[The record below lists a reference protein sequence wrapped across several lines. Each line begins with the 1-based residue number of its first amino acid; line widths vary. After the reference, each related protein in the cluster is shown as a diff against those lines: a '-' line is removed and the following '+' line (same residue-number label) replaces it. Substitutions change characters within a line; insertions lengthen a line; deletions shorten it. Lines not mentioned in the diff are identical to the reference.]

1 MDSSSHLPDMSMA
14 PQFGGGVG
22 DSQAVFAGSANSVEI
37 GTASGSP
44 LGTIA
49 KFVTPPPSASRGDA
63 AVRRFMLQSAARELV
78 PGERVAKCLR
88 VPVGS
93 GVDVFYAPAVRSAHY
108 GGLQTC
114 GSIWMC
120 PVCAAKISERRRL
133 ELQAGLAVYD
143 GVVALATFTV
153 QHRLSDRLS
162 TLVEGFLTSL
172 RKLRMGSPWARIESR
187 FGIVGMV
194 RAVEITHGVNGWHPH
209 AHILFFL
216 PPDTDTLAISLLES
230 ALRRRWLAVLT
241 RAGLSASWTVG
252 VDLRAADGAIGD
264 YVSKFG
270 SDWTAAHELTKAIIK
285 RGRGGD
291 SRTIAQLLADF
302 AVSGDRQAG
311 ELWREYALL
320 FRGKKHLVWSR
331 GLRVRLLPDVEEKSD
346 EELANEHDEVAVL
359 LATLTLRQWSVVV
372 ANDARAELLTV
383 ASSGD
388 VAQLIDFLVSL
399 GVEVGGVLT
408 QD

>member
-1 MDSSSHLPDMSMA
+1 MLLIPSVHRIDGDLLFDNLLN
-14 PQFGGGVG
+14 
-22 DSQAVFAGSANSVEI
+22 DSQLGAA
-37 GTASGSP
+37 P

-49 KFVTPPPSASRGDA
+49 KFDTPPPSGGRGEA

-88 VPVGS
+88 VPAGT
-93 GVDVFYAPAVRSAHY
+93 GVDVFYAPAARAAHY

-120 PVCAAKISERRRL
+120 PVCAAKISERRRV
-133 ELQAGLAVYD
+133 ELQAALAGYD
-143 GVVALATFTV
+143 GVVVLATFTV
-153 QHRLSDRLS
+153 QHRVSDRLS
-162 TLVEGFLTSL
+162 TLLEGFLDSL
-172 RKLRMGSPWARIESR
+172 RRLRLGRPWQKIEAR
-187 FGIVGMV
+187 FGIAGVV
-194 RAVEITHGVNGWHPH
+194 RAVEITHGANGWHPH
-209 AHILFFL
+209 AHMLFFL
-216 PPDTDTLAISLLES
+216 PPGTDTLAIHLLES
-230 ALRRRWLAVLT
+230 ALRRRWLGVLA
-241 RAGLSASWTVG
+241 RAGLSASWSVG
-252 VDLRAADGAIGD
+252 VDVRAADNAAGD

-270 SDWTAAHELTKAIIK
+270 SDWTAAHELTKAVVK
-285 RGRGGD
+285 QGRGGE

-302 AVSGDRQAG
+302 AVAGDHQAG

-331 GLRVRLLPDVEEKSD
+331 GLRDRLLPNVAEKTD

-372 ANDARAELLTV
+372 GNDARAELLTV

-388 VAQLIDFLVSL
+388 LVQLIDFLITL
-399 GVEVGGVLT
+399 GVDMGVP
-408 QD
+408 